1 MNVRELAKL
10 AGVSPATVSLVLND
24 RKGVS
29 QAVRDRVRT
38 IINANNYEK
47 PSWANKQYDVKTVVF
62 IRYSE
67 QGMPI
72 EENASI
78 VAAMV
83 EGIEA
88 ECIERG
94 MHLGQFGCNKA
105 NLSQII
111 EKLQNI
117 KFEGLILLGT
127 EMSPEVCKTFLTL
140 GIPTVVINNSMW
152 ELGVDTVVMA
162 NERIAQH
169 AVEYLYSLG
178 HREIGYLQ
186 CKVEICNFK
195 DRERGFLDS
204 LQSKGLTLKPE
215 NHFVLSPTLSGVIS
229 EMKEA
234 LEGRNHMPTAFFAD
248 NDTIALGAMKAI
260 GEAGWKIPADVSV
273 IGVDDIVYA
282 GMGNPPLTTMRV
294 PRQFMGYCAVSRL
307 IERMNKP
314 KSVPVHIEV
323 EAEFIK
329 RESVV
334 ALPKP
339 PRHKQMD

>member
-29 QAVRDRVRT
+29 QAVRDRVRMV
-38 IINANNYEK
+38 IDANKYQR
-47 PSWANKQYDVKTVVF
+47 PAWANKQYNIQTVVF
-62 IRYSE
+62 IRYS
-67 QGMPI
+67 QHGMLV

-78 VAAMV
+78 IAAMI

-94 MHLGQFGCNKA
+94 MHLGQFGCNNA

-127 EMSPEVCKTFLTL
+127 EMSTEVCKAFLAL
-140 GIPTVVINNSMW
+140 GLPTVVIDNAMHR
-152 ELGVDTVVMA
+152 LAVDTVVMA
-162 NERIAQH
+162 NERIAQQ
-169 AVEYLYSLG
+169 AVEYLYALG

-186 CKVEICNFK
+186 SNVEVSNFK
-195 DRERGFLDS
+195 EREKGFLET
-204 LQSKGLTLKPE
+204 LQLKGLSLKPE
-215 NHFVLSPTLSGVIS
+215 HHFLLTPTLSGVS
-229 EMKEA
+229 EEMREA
-234 LEGRNHMPTAFFAD
+234 LEGHNQMPTAFFAD

-260 GEAGWKIPADVSV
+260 VEAGWKIPADISV

-282 GMGNPPLTTMRV
+282 GMGNPPLTTMHI
-294 PRQFMGYCAVSRL
+294 PRQFMAYCTVTRL
-307 IERMNKP
+307 LERMNKP
-314 KSVPVHIEV
+314 KTVPVHLEV
-323 EAEFIK
+323 DAEFVK
-329 RESVV
+329 RESVT
-334 ALPKP
+334 ALPKL
-339 PRHKQMD
+339 RHK